1 MTVRELLRRL
11 LLPCAILCAFFAAA
25 TFMSPVLAG
34 RPGLPD
40 WVRRKTDLRIEGNY
54 ATWFEGL
61 LMLLCAASF
70 VPLAFARR
78 RTGGASRSLRYL
90 FALFAIGFVFL
101 AADELLTIHEGLG
114 ARICGTLPPASQS
127 RVARAGFLWLL
138 VYGPVAVVALALLA
152 YALAKLVAAMPPGA
166 AWKRR
171 SWLMLGVCLF
181 ALPAVLL
188 MEGLEA
194 CAAAE
199 HAGHAVRWVLGAAEE
214 AMELLAVLAL
224 TGCNTGIAIEHHF

>member
-11 LLPCAILCAFFAAA
+11 LLPCAVLCAFFAAA
-25 TFMSPVLAG
+25 TFMSPILTG
-34 RPGLPD
+34 RPGLSD

-54 ATWFEGL
+54 ATWFEGF

-78 RTGGASRSLRYL
+78 RTGGASRWLRCLFIL
-90 FALFAIGFVFL
+90 FALGFVFL

-114 ARICGTLPPASQS
+114 ARIAGALPPARQS

-138 VYGPVAVVALALLA
+138 VYGPLGVAAVALLA
-152 YALAKLVAAMPPGA
+152 YALAKLIAAMPPGA

-171 SWLMLGVCLF
+171 SWVMLGLCLF

-188 MEGLEA
+188 AEGLEA

-199 HAGHAVRWVLGAAEE
+199 HAGHAVRWALGAGEE
-214 AMELLAVLAL
+214 ALELLGVFAL
-224 TGCNTGIAIEHHF
+224 TGCNTGIAIEHHL